1 MSPVVKISPRYTLSF
16 EIVWVVLSGFYLARA
31 RRPRPSSGRPDAG
44 RTELRLHGAACRT
57 PNGHGAWSGGAWP
70 VPCVRVRI
78 DPFAHV
84 KLSTLV
90 DSEHSSAIMDSG
102 QGPTSH
108 PPAFYAWPPQ
118 PPCEP
123 SGPPSGPP
131 NPAHTSMIT
140 HVSEAERGRARPSAD
155 ERSASHLVV
164 VLIFILLA
172 LGLLIHDGL
181 LCLVG
186 ATTRAGRLRHTSAE
200 TRPSVSGAEARIGR
214 EPHHRRG
221 CAGGMAVKPVS
232 PVGVTTPFLSC
243 SVVEP

>member
-155 ERSASHLVV
+155 ERKSPRRRPHL
-164 VLIFILLA
+164 
-172 LGLLIHDGL
+172 HPS
-181 LCLVG
+181 CPWPSYS
-186 ATTRAGRLRHTSAE
+186 RQ
-200 TRPSVSGAEARIGR
+200 PSVPCWSHHPRRSAATHECRNTSLSQRGGSSDWAGAAPSPWLRRRDGCETSVTSGSN
-214 EPHHRRG
+214 H
-221 CAGGMAVKPVS
+221 
-232 PVGVTTPFLSC
+232 PF
-243 SVVEP
+243 SVL

>member
-16 EIVWVVLSGFYLARA
+16 EIVWVVLCGFYLARA

-155 ERSASHLVV
+155 AAQVTSSSSSSSSFLPLAFLFTTAFCALLEPPPAPVGCDTRVPKHVPQSAGRK
-164 VLIFILLA
+164 
-172 LGLLIHDGL
+172 LGL
-181 LCLVG
+181 
-186 ATTRAGRLRHTSAE
+186 
-200 TRPSVSGAEARIGR
+200 
-214 EPHHRRG
+214 
-221 CAGGMAVKPVS
+221 GGSRTIAVAVQE
-232 PVGVTTPFLSC
+232 GWL
-243 SVVEP
+243 

>member
-90 DSEHSSAIMDSG
+90 DSEHSSAIHHG
-102 QGPTSH
+102 QRAGPYF
-108 PPAFYAWPPQ
+108 PPASFLRMASSAALRAFRASFWATE
-118 PPCEP
+118 PCAHQHD
-123 SGPPSGPP
+123 
-131 NPAHTSMIT
+131 NPCQ
-140 HVSEAERGRARPSAD
+140 RGRARPSEA

-172 LGLLIHDGL
+172 LGLLIHDSL

-232 PVGVTTPFLSC
+232 PVGVTTPFLSW
-243 SVVEP
+243 